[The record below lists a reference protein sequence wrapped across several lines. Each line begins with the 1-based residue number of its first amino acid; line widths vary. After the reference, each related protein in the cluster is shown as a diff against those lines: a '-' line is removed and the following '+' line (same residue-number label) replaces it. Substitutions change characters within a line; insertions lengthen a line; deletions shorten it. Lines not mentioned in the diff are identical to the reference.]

1 MAMQPV
7 SGREQPRGG
16 LCAAAGPGSLPAR
29 GGRGMARVGMLVAA
43 AVLAATGLAVAG
55 AAWAQSSTLD
65 AVRKRGAVVC
75 GVSGL
80 SPGFSMPDSAGIMR
94 GIDADYCRAVAAA
107 TLGDGAKAQF
117 RVLTAQTRFTA
128 LATGEVDV
136 LYANATWTMGRE
148 GGLGLLFTGVT
159 FHDGQTFMV
168 RTSSGIKHATE
179 LDGATICMLSGGTAE
194 GNAADFFRAHGMK
207 FTPLLI
213 EASAEVRQAFVSGR
227 CDALTN
233 DASALAGFRSTLG
246 DAKAQ
251 YMLLP
256 ELISTEPLGGA
267 VRKGD
272 ERWFDIVRWTQ
283 FAAIAAE
290 ELGIT
295 QANLDQQAAASRPAI
310 RRFMGTE
317 GELGKQFGLSNSWA
331 RDVIAAVGNAGE
343 IWERDIAPIGIPRG
357 VNRLWRDG
365 GTMFAPPMR

>member
-1 MAMQPV
+1 M
-7 SGREQPRGG
+7 
-16 LCAAAGPGSLPAR
+16 
-29 GGRGMARVGMLVAA
+29 RVFTLVLL
-43 AVLAATGLAVAG
+43 LAAWSG
-55 AAWAQSSTLD
+55 AALAQSVTLD

-80 SPGFSMPDSAGIMR
+80 SPGFSMPDSAGVMR
-94 GIDADYCRAVAAA
+94 GLDADSCRAVAAA
-107 TLGDGAKAQF
+107 ALGDGSKVTF

-168 RTSSGIKHATE
+168 RTAAGIKHATE
-179 LDGATICMLSGGTAE
+179 LDGATICMLAGGTAE
-194 GNAADFFRAHGMK
+194 GNVGDYFRAHNMK
-207 FTPLLI
+207 FTPVLI
-213 EASAEVRQAFVSGR
+213 EASAEVRQAFISGR

-246 DAKAQ
+246 DAKSD
-251 YMLLP
+251 YLLLP
-256 ELISTEPLGGA
+256 EIISTEPLGGA

-272 ERWFDIVRWTQ
+272 DRWFDIVRWSQ
-283 FAAIAAE
+283 FATIAAE

-295 QANLDQQAAASRPAI
+295 AANLAAQDSATRPAI
-310 RRFMGTE
+310 RRFMGAE
-317 GELGKQFGLSNSWA
+317 GDLGKQFGLSNSWA
-331 RDVIAAVGNAGE
+331 RDVIAAVGNAAE
-343 IWERDIAPIGIPRG
+343 IWARNIAPIGIPRG
-357 VNRLWRDG
+357 VNRLWREG